1 MPRFLTLYGALLVK
15 RKFRQTLIYPFA
27 QSLRWKP
34 LYSILGMEALLLG
47 RAEQS
52 IPLPVR
58 GAPLGARD

>member
-1 MPRFLTLYGALLVK
+1 MGALLVK

-27 QSLRWKP
+27 
-34 LYSILGMEALLLG
+34 EALLLG
-47 RAEQS
+47 PAEQS

>member
-1 MPRFLTLYGALLVK
+1 LYGALLVK
-15 RKFRQTLIYPFA
+15 RKFRQTLICPFA
-27 QSLRWKP
+27 QSLRWGA